1 MWELIILWGS
11 GLRVSTILVNM
22 ILMEEVQVEDDVMR
36 S

>member
-1 MWELIILWGS
+1 MWELIVLWGS
-11 GLRVSTILVNM
+11 GLRALIVLVNM